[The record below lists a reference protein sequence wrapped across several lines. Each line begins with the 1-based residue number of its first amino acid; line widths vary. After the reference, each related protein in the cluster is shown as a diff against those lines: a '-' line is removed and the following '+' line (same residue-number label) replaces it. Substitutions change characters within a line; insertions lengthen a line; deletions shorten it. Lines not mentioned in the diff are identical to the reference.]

1 MSEVSGCR
9 EARKFG
15 SGDVGVVCWEVWGYL
30 ISKRIITCLKIIV
43 LYLILSFDTII
54 LLPMNPPYRI
64 TGKILKLVASISEKI
79 GEVNAA
85 HLNKPPTELRKKNRI
100 KTIHSSLEI
109 EGNTLTIE
117 QITAIVENKRV
128 VGPRKD
134 IVEVKNAIAIYE
146 HLDKLNP
153 YNFDSF
159 CEAHGI
165 LMKGL
170 IESAGKLRSKS
181 VGIVKGSEV
190 AHIAPPSEMLKP
202 LMNDL
207 FDYLKNGDDLVL
219 IKSCVFHYEME
230 FIHPF
235 IDGNGRMGRLWQ
247 TLILKDSYPVFEY
260 LPIETL
266 IKERQELYYESLVKS
281 DNTGESTVF
290 IEFMLD
296 IILESLEDLLA
307 IQNVS
312 LKNIDRINLFHS
324 IVKGD
329 YFTRKEYLKNFREI
343 SSATASR
350 DLKFAVENGL
360 IEKIGDKN
368 TARYKYK

>member
-1 MSEVSGCR
+1 M
-9 EARKFG
+9 K
-15 SGDVGVVCWEVWGYL
+15 
-30 ISKRIITCLKIIV
+30 
-43 LYLILSFDTII
+43 
-54 LLPMNPPYRI
+54 PPYKI
-64 TGKILKLVASISEKI
+64 TGKILRLISSISEKI
-79 GEVNAA
+79 GEVNSA

-117 QITAIVENKRV
+117 QITAIIENKRV
-128 VGPRKD
+128 IGPKKD
-134 IVEVKNAIAIYE
+134 ILEVKNAIAVYDK
-146 HLDKLNP
+146 LDSLNP

-159 CEAHGI
+159 CEAHGM
-165 LMKGL
+165 LMNGL
-170 IESAGKLRSKS
+170 VESAGRLRSKS
-181 VGIVKGSEV
+181 VGIVKDAEL
-190 AHIAPPSEMLKP
+190 AHVAPPCEMLKP

-207 FDYLKNGDDLVL
+207 FDYLKNDEDLIL

-247 TLILKDSYPVFEY
+247 TLILKDAYPVFEF
-260 LPIETL
+260 LPIESL
-266 IKERQELYYESLVKS
+266 IKERQEQYYESLRKS

-290 IEFMLD
+290 IEYMLE
-296 IILESLEDLLA
+296 IILESLQELLS

-312 LKNIDRINLFHS
+312 LTNVDRIILFKS
-324 IVKGD
+324 IVKND
-329 YFTRKEYLKNFREI
+329 FFTRKAYLNNFREI

-360 IEKIGDKN
+360 IEKMGDKN
-368 TARYKYK
+368 TTRYRYK